1 MSNQRNYAILN
12 IDDSVVVG
20 VSQLSQ
26 AVDLDQYIE
35 IAEYDLD
42 LLGSYF
48 DPISK
53 AFIYKE
59 NIVNSPINI
68 EVLSVESALIVNSS
82 MTHIT
87 CNELTDIVI
96 TGAVDVPDRMFA
108 LPVKRSDEK
117 LTLFAVNVIDGQFSA
132 VLNFPTS
139 GQYRYT
145 NEECNIDLPP
155 NTFSVNPIKFDV
167 LRKTG
172 E

>member
-1 MSNQRNYAILN
+1 MNILYRKVAN
-12 IDDSVVVG
+12 EWVETSKAQLTHGELYKEVLDVGAEVVG
-20 VSQLSQ
+20 YWV
-26 AVDLDQYIE
+26 APHE
-35 IAEYDLD
+35 T
-42 LLGSYF
+42 
-48 DPISK
+48 
-53 AFIYKE
+53 
-59 NIVNSPINI
+59 NPINI

-117 LTLFAVNVIDGQFSA
+117 LTLFAVNVIDGKFRA